1 MLAELRSSD
10 FAAHLNEPFEI
21 QLDGYAPIPLTLGSV
36 TELGEQ
42 TKDGLKGPQRRPF
55 SLVFWE
61 PRNLYLPQAIYP
73 LYHETLGQLKI
84 FLVPIGPDGAG
95 MRYEAI
101 FT

>member
-10 FAAHLNEPFEI
+10 FAAHLNESFDLRLE
-21 QLDGYAPIPLTLGSV
+21 GHAPIPLTLGSV
-36 TELGEQ
+36 TELGESPKEGQ
-42 TKDGLKGPQRRPF
+42 ETAYRRPF
-55 SLVFWE
+55 SLIFRE

-73 LYHETLGQLKI
+73 LHHETLGTLDI
-84 FLVPIGPDGAG
+84 FLVPIGPDPAG